1 MFFICSAGPPTTN
14 SFECSLF
21 DDSHCIATRARLQFN
36 IRHYRSDIFYLVTG
50 ITVGRKWDF
59 KWIAFHLA
67 YERLLNLLIPYQA
80 LISPK
85 GYVFGFTQR
94 SHICFCMLDAL
105 DITEKRFLR
114 RCSSHRQDVCGKAR
128 KLISNLPHPV
138 TIWPHQQLHCSDDGT
153 ILLMCIRRHPLWTE
167 LLVSETRIGLLPTIT
182 MAPSK
187 TNSTWNG
194 FQDYLCLHSAK
205 GNNKRPWIDT
215 VF

>member
-128 KLISNLPHPV
+128 KPVENLYSSPNILPLQPWSIFRWWHHLVDVYSAAPIMNCMLVAFELFLSAVMVSRPLI
-138 TIWPHQQLHCSDDGT
+138 
-153 ILLMCIRRHPLWTE
+153 
-167 LLVSETRIGLLPTIT
+167 
-182 MAPSK
+182 AFK
-187 TNSTWNG
+187 TSSG
-194 FQDYLCLHSAK
+194 
-205 GNNKRPWIDT
+205 PE
-215 VF
+215 